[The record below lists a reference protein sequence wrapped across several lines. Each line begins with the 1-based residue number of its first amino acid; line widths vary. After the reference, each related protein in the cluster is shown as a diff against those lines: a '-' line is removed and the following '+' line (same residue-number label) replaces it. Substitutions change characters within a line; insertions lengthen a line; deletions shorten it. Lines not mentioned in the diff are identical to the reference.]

1 MHLTFAKHETF
12 YIREGWLFKGMAAIQ
27 HMEDGEDLPT
37 IFLDRDAPERLGIG
51 RNMVH
56 ALRYWM
62 QATGLTEEQ
71 FEGRAVQRLTPSFG
85 EIVWQYDRYLENEG
99 TLWLIHYHLVCNR
112 ELATSWYWFFNH
124 YVPTSFTDKQALESL
139 QHWVVTA
146 EPERRV
152 ARGSLKKDVTCL
164 LRTYL
169 PDNRAKTPEYLR
181 ESPLAQLGIMLE
193 FGEGSQKRY
202 HLQRVDGSR
211 LHPLITLYV
220 MLDRQKKEREN
231 SSEVRLSEILQEPMN
246 VGRVFNVTT
255 AVLTDLIATLNK
267 NYPDMGIRF
276 VRTAGLD
283 QLTLPTIEPEEV
295 LHEYYEETAS

>member
-1 MHLTFAKHETF
+1 MSLSFAKHQTF
-12 YIREGWLFKGMAAIQ
+12 HIREGWLFKGMAAIRQ
-27 HMEDGEDLPT
+27 AEDAGELPT
-37 IFLDRDAPERLGIG
+37 IFLDKDAPERLGIG

-62 QATGLTEEQ
+62 QATGLAEEK
-71 FEGRAVQRLTPSFG
+71 FEGRTVQHLTPFG
-85 EIVWQYDRYLENEG
+85 ELVWQHDPYLESEG

-124 YVPTSFTDKQALESL
+124 YVPNSFTDEQALKAL
-139 QHWVVTA
+139 QYWAVTA
-146 EPERRV
+146 EPDRRV
-152 ARGSLKKDVTCL
+152 AKSSFKKDVACL

-169 PDNRAKTPEYLR
+169 PDGRARTPEYLR
-181 ESPLAQLGIMLE
+181 ESPLAQLGILRE
-193 FGEGSQKRY
+193 FDGGSQKRY

-211 LHPLITLYV
+211 LHPLIVLYV
-220 MLDRQKKEREN
+220 MVDQQIKKREDTT
-231 SSEVRLSEILQEPMN
+231 EVRLSEILQEPRN
-246 VGRVFNVTT
+246 AGRVFNLTT

-283 QLTLPTIEPEEV
+283 QLTLPTIPPEDV
-295 LHEYYEETAS
+295 LREYYEELTV